1 MTSPNINP
9 PTTSVPVVTDPD
21 VLLQAMLTSFNQRLE
36 TLGELIMPG
45 VPAMADYYR
54 HRIGALF
61 DSLAIPFKE
70 AERNQLY
77 QILDKKLAEG
87 FALSPHARLRLK
99 YHPAEPPKTGLTFE
113 FSVSVLSDIEEYQ
126 EWMNQNEQPWFGMTP
141 DGKVLEIAQLI
152 EDPKTAAV
160 LDIGAATGR
169 NTLALAQRG
178 HPVDALELVPPYC
191 DRLQQIAEQTGL
203 PVTVTPGDIFD
214 PLVRMPLGQ
223 YQLAIATE
231 TLPLFCFDGDRLRL
245 FLVKMCDVLQ
255 SGGSLL
261 FSLFLASVDY
271 EPDLVTRQMS
281 QVNWSCLFT
290 RSDLA
295 HAMAGLPLELI
306 SDESWVNY
314 EQTHRPE
321 ETWPPHES
329 FVNWATGRELLLTP
343 PDQTAMELRWILC
356 KRL

>member
-1 MTSPNINP
+1 MTSANPNH
-9 PTTSVPVVTDPD
+9 PTASVPVITDPD

-36 TLGELIMPG
+36 TVGELIMPA
-45 VPAMADYYR
+45 VPAMAEYYR
-54 HRIGALF
+54 HRIGSLF
-61 DSLAIPFKE
+61 DSLAIPFQE

-77 QILDKKLAEG
+77 QILDKKLEEG

-141 DGKVLEIAQLI
+141 DAKVLDIAQLI
-152 EDPKTAAV
+152 EDPRTASV

-169 NTLALAQRG
+169 NTLTLAQRG
-178 HPVDALELVPPYC
+178 YPVDALELVPPYC

-231 TLPLFCFDGDRLRL
+231 TLPLFCCDRDRLRL
-245 FLVKMCDVLQ
+245 FLVKICDVLQ
-255 SGGSLL
+255 TGGLVL
-261 FSLFLASVDY
+261 FSLFLASDDY

-306 SDESWVNY
+306 SDESWVTY

-329 FVNWATGRELLLTP
+329 FLNWATGRELLLTP